1 MVDFALRIE
10 VNLIK
15 HSNKALLAIAK
26 YVLND
31 DICFLLD
38 SVINES
44 FKSNYQSWY
53 LLYAIQLKS
62 EQTMKHHF
70 SFSIFL
76 LLLIFAQ
83 TGNSQNISQ
92 WRGTNRDGIYP
103 DQNLLK
109 AWPEGGP
116 KLLWLTE
123 EIGNGYSSPVIANG
137 KLYINGE
144 IDSISHV
151 FAFDLD
157 GKLLWKTPNGREFF
171 GNGFSSSFP
180 GARSAPTVYDNLI
193 YVCSGL
199 GLIACLEVATGK
211 VKWTTDMTKDLGGK
225 INEFG
230 NSESLMVDEKNVY
243 CMPGGTEN
251 NIVALDRFTGKVVW
265 TSKALGDGVSFCS
278 PMIIKLAELNVL
290 VTVSHEYMMGLDT
303 KNGELLWS
311 QKEDS
316 VKLEGDYC
324 NTPIYADGFIYEISG
339 VEKGSGAFKLELSP
353 DGKSIKTIW
362 KNDKVKNPMGG
373 FVKFGD
379 RIYTTSDDKKL
390 KVLDTKTGQVIET
403 LSGMKGSLIAAD
415 NMLFCYADNGYVNL
429 IKGIGSKLE
438 VVSKFKIEKGT
449 KEHFSH
455 PVIANGILYIRHG
468 NALMAYQIK

>member
-1 MVDFALRIE
+1 M
-10 VNLIK
+10 
-15 HSNKALLAIAK
+15 
-26 YVLND
+26 
-31 DICFLLD
+31 
-38 SVINES
+38 
-44 FKSNYQSWY
+44 KSN
-53 LLYAIQLKS
+53 LLI
-62 EQTMKHHF
+62 
-70 SFSIFL
+70 
-76 LLLIFAQ
+76 LIFAFFFNFV
-83 TGNSQNISQ
+83 TNSYGQSISQ

-103 DQNLLK
+103 DKNLLK
-109 AWPEGGP
+109 IWPEAGP

-123 EIGNGYSSPVIANG
+123 EIGNGYSSPVIAEG

-151 FAFDLD
+151 FAFDQN
-157 GKLLWKTPNGREFF
+157 GKLIWKTPNGKEFF
-171 GNGFSSSFP
+171 GEGYSANFP
-180 GARSAPTVYDNLI
+180 GARSAPTVYNDLI

-199 GLIACLEVATGK
+199 GRIACLEAATGK
-211 VKWTTDMTKDLGGK
+211 ERWTVNMVRDLGGK
-225 INEFG
+225 LNMFG
-230 NSESLMVDEKNVY
+230 YSESLLVDETKVY
-243 CMPGGTEN
+243 CYPGGSESN
-251 NIVALDRFTGKVVW
+251 VVALDRFTGKVVW
-265 TSKALGDGVSFCS
+265 TSKALGDAVSFCS
-278 PMIIKLAELNVL
+278 PVIIKLPELNVL
-290 VTVSHEYMMGLDT
+290 VNLSREYLMGLDA

-311 QKEDS
+311 LKEDS
-316 VKLEGDYC
+316 VKLEGEYC

-353 DGKSIKTIW
+353 DGKSIKRIW

-379 RIYTTSDDKKL
+379 RIYATSEDKKL
-390 KVLDTKTGQVIET
+390 KVLDTQTGQVVET

-415 NMLFCYADNGYVNL
+415 NLLFCYTDNGYVNL

-455 PVIANGILYIRHG
+455 PVIANGVLYVRHG

>member
-1 MVDFALRIE
+1 M
-10 VNLIK
+10 
-15 HSNKALLAIAK
+15 
-26 YVLND
+26 
-31 DICFLLD
+31 
-38 SVINES
+38 
-44 FKSNYQSWY
+44 KSN
-53 LLYAIQLKS
+53 LL
-62 EQTMKHHF
+62 F
-70 SFSIFL
+70 
-76 LLLIFAQ
+76 LIFVFFFNFI
-83 TGNSQNISQ
+83 TNSYGQSISQ

-109 AWPEGGP
+109 VWPEVGP
-116 KLLWLTE
+116 KMLWLTE
-123 EIGNGYSSPVIANG
+123 EIGNGYSSPVIADR

-151 FAFDLD
+151 FAFDQN

-199 GLIACLEVATGK
+199 GRIACLEAASGK

-230 NSESLMVDEKNVY
+230 NSESLMVDAKNVY
-243 CMPGGTEN
+243 CMPGGSEN
-251 NIVALDRFTGKVVW
+251 NVVALDRITGKVVW
-265 TSKALGDGVSFCS
+265 TSKALGDAVSFCS
-278 PMIIKLAELNVL
+278 PMIIKLQERVGTREVRNIETGEFQSKTTKYPPLDIV
-290 VTVSHEYMMGLDT
+290 VTLSKEYLLGINAQ
-303 KNGELLWS
+303 NGELLWS
-311 QKEDS
+311 LKEDS

-353 DGKSIKTIW
+353 DGKSIKPIW
-362 KNDKVKNPMGG
+362 KNDKVKNAMGG

-390 KVLDTKTGQVIET
+390 KVLDAKTGQVIEA

-415 NMLFCYADNGYVNL
+415 NLLFCYTDNGYVNL
-429 IKGIGSKLE
+429 INGIGSKLE
-438 VVSKFKIEKGT
+438 VASKFKIEKGT
-449 KEHFSH
+449 KEHFAH
-455 PVIANGILYIRHG
+455 PVIDSGVLYIRHG

>member
-1 MVDFALRIE
+1 
-10 VNLIK
+10 
-15 HSNKALLAIAK
+15 
-26 YVLND
+26 
-31 DICFLLD
+31 
-38 SVINES
+38 
-44 FKSNYQSWY
+44 
-53 LLYAIQLKS
+53 
-62 EQTMKHHF
+62 MKHHL

-103 DQNLLK
+103 DKNLLK
-109 AWPEGGP
+109 VWPEAGP

-199 GLIACLEVATGK
+199 GRIACLEAASGK

-230 NSESLMVDEKNVY
+230 NSESLMVDAKNVY
-243 CMPGGTEN
+243 CMPGGSEN
-251 NIVALDRFTGKVVW
+251 NVVALDRITGKVVW
-265 TSKALGDGVSFCS
+265 TSKALGDAVSFCS
-278 PMIIKLAELNVL
+278 PMIIKLPERVGTREVRNIETGEFQSKTTKYPSLDIV
-290 VTVSHEYMMGLDT
+290 VTLSKEYLLGINAQ
-303 KNGELLWS
+303 NGELLWS
-311 QKEDS
+311 LKEDS

-353 DGKSIKTIW
+353 DGKSIKPIW
-362 KNDKVKNPMGG
+362 KNDKVKNAMGG

-379 RIYTTSDDKKL
+379 RIYSTSDDKKL
-390 KVLDTKTGQVIET
+390 KVLDAKTGQVIEA

-415 NMLFCYADNGYVNL
+415 NLLFCYTDNGYVNL

-449 KEHFSH
+449 KEHFAH
-455 PVIANGILYIRHG
+455 PVIDSGVLYIRHG